1 MDKKLKVLIGILIFL
16 VLAGPI
22 FYKYF
27 EKLKED
33 AKPNYII
40 TNDSLQFESEYENL
54 NNTENSNGVKYLNVN
69 LPSYVPVEYI
79 TYEKIFEVLE
89 EGTGVIYFGFPECP
103 WCRNLTPVLA
113 DAALDYGLN
122 VIHYIS
128 NQDDRNTL
136 SLNKK
141 KKIVTDKK
149 GTADYLKLLELLDEF
164 LPVYRGLNDDTIKR
178 LYFPSVLFVKDGEI
192 IGLEQSLASY
202 TERVD
207 GDPYLPM
214 NIQEKE
220 ELASI
225 FIDYFEI
232 VQPKVKLVSS
242 K

>member
-1 MDKKLKVLIGILIFL
+1 MEKKLKILIGILIIL

-40 TNDSLQFESEYENL
+40 TNDSLQFESEYESL
-54 NNTENSNGVKYLNVN
+54 NNNENSNGVKYLNVN
-69 LPSYVPVEYI
+69 LPSYVPVEY
-79 TYEKIFEVLE
+79 TSYDKIFEILDG
-89 EGTGVIYFGFPECP
+89 GTGVIYFGFPECP

-122 VIHYIS
+122 VFYYIS
-128 NQDDRNTL
+128 NQDDRNVL
-136 SLNKK
+136 SLNKR
-141 KKIVTDKK
+141 KKIITDKK
-149 GTADYLKLLELLDEF
+149 GSKDYLKLIELLDDF
-164 LPVYRGLNDDTIKR
+164 LPVYRGLNDDFIKR

-214 NIQEKE
+214 NMQEKE
-220 ELASI
+220 ELNSI
-225 FIDYFEI
+225 FTDYFNK
-232 VQPKVKLVSS
+232 VQPKVRVVS